1 MLDHVVVLFLI
12 SWGAFLLFPIVVVP
26 IMYPPAVHRSSFLH
40 RIPVNTCYRLLFL
53 IIAFLT
59 DVRYYLIVVLIFIS
73 LMISD
78 VEHHFMYLV
87 AICLSFFGK
96 IQIQLFYPY
105 FNQTFFFFLVCMFV
119 IELYD
124 FHINI
129 LDFNPDNDF
138 NFCRLPFHF
147 VHFAF

>member
-26 IMYPPAVHRSSFLH
+26 IIVPPAVHRSSFFH

-59 DVRYYLIVVLIFIS
+59 DVRCYLIVVLIFIS

-87 AICLSFFGK
+87 AICLSFLEKYKFSSS
-96 IQIQLFYPY
+96 IHILIRL
-105 FNQTFFFFLVCMFV
+105 FFFFLVCMFV
-119 IELYD
+119 IELHD

-147 VHFAF
+147 AF